1 MPVSGASSMR
11 ATPSPEGALAFQ
23 KRLGLSAHELKL
35 VRSLPLFAG
44 TSPDQLAGLL
54 EDASVRAF
62 PRGAS
67 LFIQGD
73 AATRFFVVLDGWV
86 RLTRHTPDGNEMT
99 VALFGKGDS
108 IAEAAILQAGRYPV
122 NGQVVEPSR
131 LLVVPSDSFLA
142 RLRESTELCLNMMA
156 AMARRL
162 HGFLQQ
168 LEQVSTRSTT
178 ERVALFL
185 LRLARQESGPCT
197 IELPLDKTFIAARLG
212 MQPETLSRSFA
223 KLRQQGV
230 EVSGGTVTVADMT
243 TLRALV
249 AGEAD

>member
-1 MPVSGASSMR
+1 MPVASASSMR
-11 ATPSPEGALAFQ
+11 AAPPEAVIAFQ
-23 KRLGLSAHELKL
+23 KRLGLSGPELGL

-44 TSPDQLAGLL
+44 AEPDQLMALL
-54 EDASVRAF
+54 EDAAVRAF

-73 AATRFFVVLDGWV
+73 PATRFFVVLDGWV

-108 IAEAAILQAGRYPV
+108 IAEAAILQSGRFPV

-131 LLVVPSDSFLA
+131 LLVIPADSFLA

-185 LRLARQESGPCT
+185 LRLARQETGACT
-197 IELPLDKTFIAARLG
+197 IELPLDKSFIAARLG
-212 MQPETLSRSFA
+212 MQPETLSRAFA
-223 KLRQQGV
+223 KLRQHGV
-230 EVSGGTVTVADMT
+230 EVNGGTVTIADMRG
-243 TLRALV
+243 LRAL
-249 AGEAD
+249 ASGDPG